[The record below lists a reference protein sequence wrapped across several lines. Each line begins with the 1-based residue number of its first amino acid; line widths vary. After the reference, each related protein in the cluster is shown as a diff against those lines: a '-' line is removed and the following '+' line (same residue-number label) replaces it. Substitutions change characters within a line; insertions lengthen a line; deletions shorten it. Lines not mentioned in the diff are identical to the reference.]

1 MINKDDDWDIP
12 SSHASTLFDAFL
24 SPYLLPSISI
34 SHQTNNNTLQK
45 DNNNIRVYKRSDI
58 VSTILIDGYGIHE
71 ETNLDFSKLEEEEEE
86 EGFKERRKIA
96 LLRTEDGG
104 HDIGKLEGVQ
114 DTVGRM
120 FGFY

>member
-1 MINKDDDWDIP
+1 M
-12 SSHASTLFDAFL
+12 
-24 SPYLLPSISI
+24 
-34 SHQTNNNTLQK
+34 
-45 DNNNIRVYKRSDI
+45 
-58 VSTILIDGYGIHE
+58 LIDGYGIHE